1 MEAAD
6 TDRKARIEERTGKI
20 DRAWELV
27 RLHTDHS
34 YQRTATLLPY
44 HADDAVGPYP
54 PVGLVVSVQADLNVR
69 SQYLAPARVLG
80 KSIEAG
86 QRIGRNGG
94 TNPLDGIAVVVVVRR
109 LDHHKMQ

>member
-1 MEAAD
+1 
-6 TDRKARIEERTGKI
+6 ARIEERTGKI

-34 YQRTATLLPY
+34 YQRTAPLLPY
-44 HADDAVGPYP
+44 NAKDSIGPYP
-54 PVGLVVSVQADLNVR
+54 PFGLVVSVQADLNVR
-69 SQYLAPARVLG
+69 SQYLSPARVLG

-94 TNPLDGIAVVVVVRR
+94 TNPLDGIGVGVVMWRA
-109 LDHHKMQ
+109 